1 MSLDN
6 NSFQTYIDYIGF
18 KQYFNYWDFN
28 WGVQYKTLNKIT
40 YETFLKRSDT
50 ILFRQLWNK
59 YRNRKSIQQLFISA
73 FILDPNFY
81 IANIYNITDDLN
93 DFHPLRM
100 KSIKDLLLTF
110 DKDCVNIKQYISYND
125 LKFLDLLKPNNMSPK
140 ILRSA
145 SQIPVNLE
153 TIAIL
158 DKAFK
163 FSKINNESPIWEK
176 HRKMIFKYSQLLN
189 IHTDHLKVSINS
201 LLKENV

>member
-1 MSLDN
+1 
-6 NSFQTYIDYIGF
+6 
-18 KQYFNYWDFN
+18 
-28 WGVQYKTLNKIT
+28 
-40 YETFLKRSDT
+40 
-50 ILFRQLWNK
+50 
-59 YRNRKSIQQLFISA
+59 
-73 FILDPNFY
+73 
-81 IANIYNITDDLN
+81 
-93 DFHPLRM
+93 M

-163 FSKINNESPIWEK
+163 GE
-176 HRKMIFKYSQLLN
+176 L
-189 IHTDHLKVSINS
+189 
-201 LLKENV
+201 